1 MENIVLLGCVHMT
14 IYRTREL
21 AMKDV
26 QFNDNSNDK
35 SGVKGFKVT
44 TKIQG
49 NPSDDVRLL
58 VIVYGPNTL
67 NKPTLDKSGLLIHL
81 NDHGTATKTFA
92 FTSWKVPKGSEIKAC
107 IVNVDTHAKDCTL
120 GESHARNGSGTEMI
134 HLSAD
139 TEPVPSPTL
148 VTIARGSSCSERW

>member
-1 MENIVLLGCVHMT
+1 
-14 IYRTREL
+14 
-21 AMKDV
+21 MKDV

-49 NPSDDVRLL
+49 NPSDDVRLR

-81 NDHGTATKTFA
+81 NDHGTLRK
-92 FTSWKVPKGSEIKAC
+92 
-107 IVNVDTHAKDCTL
+107 
-120 GESHARNGSGTEMI
+120 
-134 HLSAD
+134 HLHSLHGKYQRAQRLR
-139 TEPVPSPTL
+139 L
-148 VTIARGSSCSERW
+148 V